1 MTTIAL
7 SPTPK
12 AQEWPFSDS
21 ATFDDFLA
29 FPPSVPTSET
39 LSSPDPEIYVGVNR
53 SIEIYIHANRVFVNE
68 VRRIGGQELHA
79 MEWFYPTLQAIAALP
94 WRTDNW
100 SSGATR
106 TQAAAIAYMLETLL
120 KVLDSQTPPP
130 AVVPTWNGGVQVEW
144 HRNGIDLEIEVAPEG
159 GIEYFFKS
167 PAEECEGLISDD
179 LSQLSE
185 YARTVIES

>member
-21 ATFDDFLA
+21 ATFNDFLET
-29 FPPSVPTSET
+29 PSVPTSET
-39 LSSPDPEIYVGVNR
+39 LSAPDTEIYVRANK
-53 SIEIYIHANRVFVNE
+53 SIDIE
-68 VRRIGGQELHA
+68 VRRIRGQELHA

-94 WRTDNW
+94 WWTDNW

-106 TQAAAIAYMLETLL
+106 TQVAAIAYMLEILIE
-120 KVLDSQTPPP
+120 VLDSRTPPP
-130 AVVPTWNGGVQVEW
+130 SVVPTWNGGVQVEW

-159 GIEYFFKS
+159 DIEYFFKS

-179 LSQLSE
+179 LSRLSE